1 MNAPSVTINNRRISI
16 NDPSYFI
23 ADIAA
28 NHDGDLQRAKDL
40 IWLAKESGADA
51 AKFQHFLAEKIVSDA
66 GFRAL
71 GGQLGHQANWKKSVF
86 EVYKEYELN
95 RDWTSELIETAKKA
109 EIDFLTTPYDFNA
122 VEELDE
128 LLPAYKIGS
137 GDITWIEFIQF
148 VAKRGKPLL
157 LATGASA
164 IEDVERAVAATLA
177 VNSQLVLMQC
187 NTNYTGSIENFHYI
201 NLNVLKTYAA
211 AYPELILGLSDHSSG
226 HAAVL
231 GAIALGARVIEKHF
245 TDDCD
250 RVGPDHGFA
259 MNPVTWRSMIDRSRE
274 LEAALG
280 DGQKKVELNEQQS
293 VVIQQRALYLL
304 KDVEVGHSLSTNDC
318 VALRPAPVDCFKPF
332 ELQHLINLRF
342 VRQKKKGDLLSR
354 TDLETPHA

>member
-1 MNAPSVTINNRRISI
+1 MKAPSVRINNRRISI
-16 NDPSYFI
+16 SDPSYFI

-51 AKFQHFLAEKIVSDA
+51 AKFQHFLAEKIVSDV

-71 GGQLGHQANWKKSVF
+71 GGQLGHQANWEKSVF

-109 EIDFLTTPYDFNA
+109 QIDFLTTPYDFKA
-122 VEELDE
+122 VEQLDD

-177 VNSQLVLMQC
+177 INSQLILMQC

-226 HAAVL
+226 HATVL

-250 RVGPDHGFA
+250 RAGPDHGFA

-280 DGQKKVELNEQQS
+280 DGLKRVELNEQQTAI
-293 VVIQQRALYLL
+293 VQQRALYLTR
-304 KDVEVGHSLSTNDC
+304 DMQVGDRLSHTDC
-318 VALRPAPVDCFKPF
+318 EALRPSPSGSFKPHHITWIIGRR
-332 ELQHLINLRF
+332 LSRS
-342 VRQKKKGDLLSR
+342 KKAGDLLTDS
-354 TDLETPHA
+354 DLEANDA